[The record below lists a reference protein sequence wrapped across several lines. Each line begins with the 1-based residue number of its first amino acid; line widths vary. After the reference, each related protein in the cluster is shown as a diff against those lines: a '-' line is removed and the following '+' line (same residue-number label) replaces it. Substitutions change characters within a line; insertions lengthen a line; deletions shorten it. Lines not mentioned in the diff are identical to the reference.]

1 MFQTL
6 FVEKR
11 PSFESEAKHLLHDL
25 RESLNLPNLCS
36 LRLLNRY
43 DIEGVSTEEFA
54 QTSATILSEPQTDT
68 TSTDLTIAENET
80 AFAFSYFPGQFDQRA
95 DSAAQCIQILT
106 GKDKP
111 TVYASQIVILTGKIS
126 KDQLIAIKSYIINP
140 VDSHETAVAVTF
152 GHQSS
157 TESPPDVPILKDFLT
172 DSPEAIREEMALAMS
187 EADIA
192 FTQDYFK
199 NEENRAPSLTEI
211 RMLDTYWSDHCRHTT
226 FLTAIDDITFAPG
239 TEVIKESYET
249 YRSVRKTLGRDE
261 KPVTLMD
268 IALIGMREL
277 KASGELDNLEV
288 SEEINA
294 ASIVVPVTRSID
306 SSNLLQ
312 HLLSDESLTR
322 LPENLARQARTFR
335 EAAHHARNGRGSGQ
349 SGSEADGKHVEW
361 AARENQ
367 IVSEGF
373 FAPFGDPISNYTS
386 EHQIWFDES
395 QARAVK
401 RTWPGGFGQIPIAAA
416 DAEAVDR
423 ASADLSAYLFRMALH
438 IAIFGSDLKF
448 EGIHVSPEAGIII
461 GQALDQPSA
470 VVSQEWVHAADPE
483 KAAPSFREIAAFM
496 VDRGFTSV
504 PNSFFGW
511 MRPDG
516 LTVIDAKPDNFILTE
531 NGVIPIDLQIAFIPK
546 SSVEEWL
553 VQFKNE
559 THNHPTE
566 IEPFGGAATCLGGC
580 IRDPLSG
587 RSYVYQ
593 AMRVTGAANPL
604 TPFSET
610 LPGKLPQKKIC
621 QVAAKGYSS
630 YGNQIGLATGQ
641 VAEVY
646 HPGYVAKRL
655 EIGAV
660 VAASPRSNVFRGSP
674 SPGDVILLIGGRTGR
689 DGVGGATGSSKEHT
703 DTALENSAEVQKG
716 DAPTERKIQ
725 RLFRNPELTRK
736 IKICNDFG
744 AGGVSV
750 AIGEIAPSL
759 IINLDAVPKKYDGLD
774 GTELAISESQER
786 MAVCVDPSEIDFF
799 IHEADKEN
807 LECVHVADVTD
818 SGRLIMTWRGK
829 EIVNLSRAFLDTN
842 GVQQTAAVE
851 VISPTSTP
859 NVKLNHEQRTN
870 LLERIPQETLRASL
884 GPASQAVSEIFG
896 RVGEA
901 GKKSGI
907 TVPKTKAERY
917 ELHRALEEREIRRR
931 LSDLFLNAAEFEQ
944 KWKSTG
950 SLGGAE
956 QRVFPDG
963 NGSYLKANSGAY
975 HGHWAQYFD
984 RLNYHRIL
992 FPDTAYTFLGFV
1004 DIEGEFCFV
1013 TSQPEAYSMLDPDG
1027 EFVPA
1032 TRVQIEKHMASLG
1045 AFRFR
1050 NDDYYLPAEDLF
1062 IEDLHDENVLLGT
1075 DGHTLRFIDPV
1086 IFRRPADLPI
1096 PSSLPSTLSAL
1107 RFTSQKGL
1115 GEMFDGSV
1123 GANTVL
1129 WPFGGKHQLTPPDAM
1144 VAKLPLL
1151 EGETDSATYMA
1162 WGFDPYLSEKS
1173 PFHGAAYAV
1182 TESVCKAVA
1191 AGACLSDIRL
1201 TLQEYFPRLGNDPK
1215 RWGLP
1220 FAALLGAFR
1229 AQHELRLAAIGG
1241 KDSMSGSFNELD
1253 VPPTL
1258 VSFALAPGLASLAI
1272 SPEFKQQGSTV
1283 SLIETPILENGL
1295 PDFETLKATAES
1307 LHQLNRSGK
1316 ILALHHIG
1324 APGIAAAL
1332 TKMCLGNGI
1341 GFAWSADFSPPPSSY
1356 FAFLIEH
1363 ETNLTLP
1370 HSKQIGNTTA
1380 EKTLIINGETHSLTD
1395 LESAYT
1401 STLEP
1406 IYPTSP
1412 EIRDSRSKI
1421 VEIPTP
1427 KSLSFNIQ
1435 HSKTKISRPSVLIPA
1450 FPGTNS
1456 EYDSA
1461 RAFQRV
1467 GAATQIQVF
1476 RNLSASHIEQSIS
1489 SLAEKI
1495 KCSQI
1500 LFIPGGFSAG
1510 DEPDGSAKFI
1520 ATILR
1525 NPRVSDAISDLL
1537 ENRDGLIL
1545 GICNGFQAL
1554 IKTGLVSYGKISNFK
1569 SQISNSSSPTLV
1581 HNDISRHISQYVQTR
1596 VANNASPWLSNM
1608 AVGEIHTVP
1617 VSHGEGK
1624 FFAPESVI
1632 AELSANGQIATQY
1645 CNPDGAPTMQHPF
1658 NPNGS
1663 LAAIEGI
1670 TSPCGKVFG
1679 KMAHSERYSESV
1691 AKNIPGNKSQPIFQ
1705 AGVSY
1710 FS

>member
-1 MFQTL
+1 MKQHTL
-6 FVEKR
+6 FVEKL
-11 PSFESEAKHLLHDL
+11 PPFASESRHLLHDL
-25 RESLNLPNLCS
+25 RESLALPRIES

-43 DIEGVSTEEFA
+43 DIEGVSDEEFELA
-54 QTSATILSEPQTDT
+54 STRILSEPQVDSVS
-68 TSTDLTIAENET
+68 TSLNLAENEH
-80 AFAFSYFPGQFDQRA
+80 AFAYSYLPGQFDQRA

-111 TVYASQIVILTGKIS
+111 VVFSSKVVILSGNLTPT
-126 KDQLIAIKSYIINP
+126 DLTAIKSYVINP
-140 VDSHETAVAVTF
+140 VDSHEIEVGAISGRPVIPNPKDI
-152 GHQSS
+152 
-157 TESPPDVPILKDFLT
+157 EILTSFLT
-172 DSPEAIREEMALAMS
+172 DPPDKIRKAMSLAMS

-192 FTQDYFK
+192 FTQKYFST
-199 NEENRAPSLTEI
+199 EESRPPTLTEI

-226 FLTAIDDITFAPG
+226 FLTAIDKITFDAG
-239 TEVIKESYET
+239 TEAIEET
-249 YRSVRKTLGRDE
+249 YEIYRSIREKLGRDE

-294 ASIVVPVTRSID
+294 ASIVVKV
-306 SSNLLQ
+306 Q
-312 HLLSDESLTR
+312 
-322 LPENLARQARTFR
+322 
-335 EAAHHARNGRGSGQ
+335 
-349 SGSEADGKHVEW
+349 
-361 AARENQ
+361 
-367 IVSEGF
+367 
-373 FAPFGDPISNYTS
+373 ISNS
-386 EHQIWFDES
+386 NS
-395 QARAVK
+395 QNSNSATLPDLCASAVK
-401 RTWPGGFGQIPIAAA
+401 
-416 DAEAVDR
+416 
-423 ASADLSAYLFRMALH
+423 
-438 IAIFGSDLKF
+438 
-448 EGIHVSPEAGIII
+448 
-461 GQALDQPSA
+461 
-470 VVSQEWVHAADPE
+470 
-483 KAAPSFREIAAFM
+483 
-496 VDRGFTSV
+496 
-504 PNSFFGW
+504 NS
-511 MRPDG
+511 
-516 LTVIDAKPDNFILTE
+516 TTE
-531 NGVIPIDLQIAFIPK
+531 
-546 SSVEEWL
+546 EEWL
-553 VQFKNE
+553 IQFKNE

-593 AMRVTGAANPL
+593 AMRVTGAGNPL

-660 VAASPRSNVFRGSP
+660 VAAAPRSNVFRGSP
-674 SPGDVILLIGGRTGR
+674 APGDVILLIGGRTGR

-703 DTALENSAEVQKG
+703 ETALENSAEVQKG

-759 IINLDAVPKKYDGLD
+759 VINLDAVPKKYDGLD

-786 MAVCVDPSEIDFF
+786 MAVCIDRSEIAYF
-799 IHEADKEN
+799 IAEADKEN

-818 SGRLIMTWRGK
+818 SGRLIMHWRGK

-842 GVQQTAAVE
+842 GVQQTAE
-851 VISPTSTP
+851 VHVTDRGLQSATSPTDHRSPITDH
-859 NVKLNHEQRTN
+859 L
-870 LLERIPQETLRASL
+870 ASL
-884 GPASQAVSEIFG
+884 NI
-896 RVGEA
+896 
-901 GKKSGI
+901 
-907 TVPKTKAERY
+907 
-917 ELHRALEEREIRRR
+917 
-931 LSDLFLNAAEFEQ
+931 
-944 KWKSTG
+944 
-950 SLGGAE
+950 
-956 QRVFPDG
+956 
-963 NGSYLKANSGAY
+963 
-975 HGHWAQYFD
+975 
-984 RLNYHRIL
+984 
-992 FPDTAYTFLGFV
+992 
-1004 DIEGEFCFV
+1004 C
-1013 TSQPEAYSMLDPDG
+1013 
-1027 EFVPA
+1027 
-1032 TRVQIEKHMASLG
+1032 
-1045 AFRFR
+1045 
-1050 NDDYYLPAEDLF
+1050 
-1062 IEDLHDENVLLGT
+1062 
-1075 DGHTLRFIDPV
+1075 
-1086 IFRRPADLPI
+1086 
-1096 PSSLPSTLSAL
+1096 
-1107 RFTSQKGL
+1107 SQKGL
-1115 GEMFDGSV
+1115 GEMFDSSV

-1144 VAKLPLL
+1144 VAKLPVL
-1151 EGETDSATYMA
+1151 EGETDHATYMS
-1162 WGFDPYLSEKS
+1162 WGFDPHLSEKS

-1191 AGACLSDIRL
+1191 AGARLSDIRL
-1201 TLQEYFPRLGNDPK
+1201 TLQEYFPKLGNDPK

-1258 VSFALAPGLASLAI
+1258 VSFALAPGLASLAL
-1272 SPEFKQQGSTV
+1272 SPEFKRTGSTV
-1283 SLIETPILENGL
+1283 SIVETPILENGL
-1295 PDFETLKATAES
+1295 PDFQALKATAES
-1307 LHQLNRSGK
+1307 LHALNKAGK
-1316 ILALHHIG
+1316 IISLHHIG
-1324 APGIAAAL
+1324 KPGLAAAL
-1332 TKMCLGNGI
+1332 AKCCLGNHI
-1341 GFAWSADFSPPPSSY
+1341 GFAWSADFSPQLSTY

-1363 ETNLTLP
+1363 ETDLSLSSSRVIGTTTESETLTL
-1370 HSKQIGNTTA
+1370 
-1380 EKTLIINGETHSLTD
+1380 NGETHTLAD
-1395 LESAYT
+1395 LQSAWQ

-1406 IYPTSP
+1406 VYPTKPEASP
-1412 EIRDSRSKI
+1412 SQLGDLGVLAIQKSKI
-1421 VEIPTP
+1421 NNRQ
-1427 KSLSFNIQ
+1427 SSIQ
-1435 HSKTKISRPSVLIPA
+1435 PRVLIPT

-1467 GAATQIQVF
+1467 GAQTHIEVF
-1476 RNLSASHIEQSIS
+1476 RNLSAKHIAESIS
-1489 SLAEKI
+1489 TLASKI
-1495 KCSQI
+1495 GESQI

-1525 NPRVSDAISDLL
+1525 NPRVSDAIHDLL

-1554 IKTGLVSYGKISNFK
+1554 IKTGLATHGRVIDTDAESA
-1569 SQISNSSSPTLV
+1569 TLV
-1581 HNDISRHISQYVQTR
+1581 HNEISRHISQYVQTR
-1596 VANNASPWLSNM
+1596 VANNSSPWLANM

-1624 FFAPESVI
+1624 FFASAETI
-1632 AELSANGQIATQY
+1632 AHLTANGQIATQY
-1645 CNPDGAPTMQHPF
+1645 CDPSGAPTMEHPF

-1670 TSPCGKVFG
+1670 TSPCGRVFG
-1679 KMAHSERYSESV
+1679 KMAHSERFSENV
-1691 AKNIPGNKSQPIFQ
+1691 AKNIPGHKAQTIFS
-1705 AGVSY
+1705 AGVVY